1 MTNQTQKIRINKINT
16 LNAIAYAN
24 VYPIVYINAYSFGYA
39 KHMFIVL
46 CLLFYVLSLTFNC
59 F

>member
-1 MTNQTQKIRINKINT
+1 MKNQIQKTRFNKINT

-24 VYPIVYINAYSFGYA
+24 VYSIVYINAYAIGYA
-39 KHMFIVL
+39 KHMFIVYS
-46 CLLFYVLSLTFNC
+46 LLFIFLFLTFNC

>member
-1 MTNQTQKIRINKINT
+1 MTNQTQKNEYNKINS

-39 KHMFIVL
+39 KHMFIVYSFIVY
-46 CLLFYVLSLTFNC
+46 LFIFN

>member
-1 MTNQTQKIRINKINT
+1 MTIQKEINKINT

-24 VYPIVYINAYSFGYA
+24 EYTIGYANEYAIGYA
-39 KHMFIVL
+39 KHMFIVYSFIVY
-46 CLLFYVLSLTFNC
+46 LFIFN

>member
-1 MTNQTQKIRINKINT
+1 MTNQAQKIRINKINT
-16 LNAIAYAN
+16 QNAIAYAS
-24 VYPIVYINAYSFGYA
+24 VYTIEYAKAYTIGYA

-46 CLLFYVLSLTFNC
+46 LFIFLFLTFNC

>member
-1 MTNQTQKIRINKINT
+1 MTNQTQKTRFNKINT

-24 VYPIVYINAYSFGYA
+24 VYPIGYINAYPDGYA

>member
-1 MTNQTQKIRINKINT
+1 MTNQIQKTRFNKINT

-24 VYPIVYINAYSFGYA
+24 VYPIAYINAYSFGYA
-39 KHMFIVL
+39 KHMFIVYS
-46 CLLFYVLSLTFNC
+46 LLFIFLLLTFNC

>member
-1 MTNQTQKIRINKINT
+1 MTNQIQKTRLNRINN

-24 VYPIVYINAYSFGYA
+24 VYPIVYINAYSFAYA
-39 KHMFIVL
+39 KHMFIVYSFIVY
-46 CLLFYVLSLTFNC
+46 LFKFN

>member
-1 MTNQTQKIRINKINT
+1 MTNQTQKNEYNKINS

-24 VYPIVYINAYSFGYA
+24 VYSIVYINAYSFGYA
-39 KHMFIVL
+39 KHMFIVYS
-46 CLLFYVLSLTFNC
+46 LLFIFLFLTFNC

>member
-1 MTNQTQKIRINKINT
+1 MINQTQKIRINKINT

-39 KHMFIVL
+39 KHMFIVYSFIVY
-46 CLLFYVLSLTFNC
+46 LFVFN

>member
-1 MTNQTQKIRINKINT
+1 MINQTQKNEYNKINS

-24 VYPIVYINAYSFGYA
+24 VYSIVYINAYSFGYA
-39 KHMFIVL
+39 KHMFIVYS
-46 CLLFYVLSLTFNC
+46 LLFIFLFLTFNC

>member
-1 MTNQTQKIRINKINT
+1 MTNQTQKNEYNKINS

-24 VYPIVYINAYSFGYA
+24 VYSIVYINAYSFGYT
-39 KHMFIVL
+39 KHMFIVYS
-46 CLLFYVLSLTFNC
+46 LLFIFLFLTFNC